1 MTGISKNARWVAVI
15 AVAATSSWLA
25 CGGSVQSPSTADDA
39 GADAPPVDGRT
50 PDAPAADATK
60 GDAPS
65 DASDGGAHDA
75 VVERGSPGT
84 SDGGAFVATYTS
96 SDPLNAT
103 PPVLARLSD
112 GVVLAGASADP
123 ATVGVSDFGD
133 AGRTSEAFVSRWS
146 HSGTPMWSKPLEA
159 AAGMPVG
166 IAVDPSSN
174 ILVAAPYVPGV
185 ENVEPYSVGQSVYL
199 AKLGADGT
207 LLYEKEVTP
216 VSGLTSDDSLS
227 VGGLAVDST
236 GAIAIVGSVVQ
247 GAVNLQSIF
256 LAKYDP
262 TGTQLWSK
270 TFPGDPSKEMEG
282 TAVTISGSADE
293 IVITGEFE
301 GNVNFGGGLLASEL
315 DGGFQAF
322 GFLARFASSGTY
334 IGAVSFGGL
343 GFNFGTALAPAGTTD
358 VLLAGNVAGS
368 ASVGG
373 KAITGDPNQGTAFLA
388 RVDRSGQASWA
399 SLIGGGGMVSAGV
412 AFSVDATRGVQ
423 LTGSFGGSLLVASYA
438 AADGSHLTDVTATVS
453 DAGAGVRGSG
463 IATDSTGSL
472 WVSGAFDTHAT
483 IGSVTLNGPTA
494 GVFIVRLDH

>member
-1 MTGISKNARWVAVI
+1 MTAISKNARRIALI
-15 AVAATSSWLA
+15 AVAATRPLLA
-25 CGGSVQSPSTADDA
+25 CGGSVESPSTVNDA
-39 GADAPPVDGRT
+39 GADASPADGT
-50 PDAPAADATK
+50 SSDAPE
-60 GDAPS
+60 AP
-65 DASDGGAHDA
+65 DASDSRAQDA
-75 VVERGSPGT
+75 AVERGSTGT
-84 SDGGAFVATYTS
+84 ADGGAFVSTYTS
-96 SDPLNAT
+96 SDPVNAT
-103 PPVLARLSD
+103 PPVLAPLSD

-123 ATVGVSDFGD
+123 TTVGVSDFGD
-133 AGRTSEAFVSRWS
+133 AGRKSEAFVSRWS
-146 HSGTPMWSKPLEA
+146 HSGTPMWSKPLA

-174 ILVAAPYVPGV
+174 ILVAAAYVTGLP
-185 ENVEPYSVGQSVYL
+185 NVEPYSVGQSVYL

-207 LLYEKEVTP
+207 VLYEKELTP
-216 VSGLTSDDSLS
+216 VSGLNSGDALS

-247 GAVNLQSIF
+247 GPVNVQSIF

-282 TAVTISGSADE
+282 TAVTISGSANE

-301 GNVNFGGGLLASEL
+301 GNVDFGGGLLASEV
-315 DGGFQAF
+315 DGGFQAP
-322 GFLARFASSGTY
+322 GFLARFTSSGMY
-334 IGAVSFGGL
+334 VGAVPFGGP

-358 VLLAGNVAGS
+358 VLLAGSVAGS
-368 ASVGG
+368 TSVGG
-373 KAITGDPNQGTAFLA
+373 KAITGDPNQGSAFLA

-399 SLIGGGGMVSAGV
+399 SLIGGAGIGSV
-412 AFSVDATRGVQ
+412 ARAFSVDATRGVQ

-438 AADGSHLTDVTATVS
+438 AADGSNQADVTAAVS
-453 DAGAGVRGSG
+453 DAGAGVWGSG
-463 IATDSTGSL
+463 IATDSTGSR

-483 IGSVTLNGPTA
+483 IGSVTLDGPTA